1 MERGTIM
8 GLFGNLVDFAGDGTT
23 DVFEAGLGL
32 RIVLSI
38 GGDEQRS
45 IADEDE
51 GFDESVK
58 TTPNGERR
66 SA

>member
-38 GGDEQRS
+38 GGDEQGS

-58 TTPNGERR
+58 TTLTGERR